1 MTNLWSTITAV
12 MAFTVFLTHSLG
24 PDEQVLAWRLQTLAA
39 AHGINVYVSNQ
50 LPAHPTNLSNQ
61 VRELIDR
68 ADCVL
73 AIMTSQAS
81 PNVQREL
88 NYAVR
93 KKRLIIPIV
102 HKDLANDPFLGVF
115 PHAFQFS
122 PDDNPGKVETEV
134 ISFLEGQKITKE
146 KQQAVG
152 ALVALGVGLLILNSL
167 PSK

>member
-1 MTNLWSTITAV
+1 MS
-12 MAFTVFLTHSLG
+12 FTVFLTHSLG

-50 LPAHPTNLSNQ
+50 LSDRSANLGDQ
-61 VRELIDR
+61 TRALIDR

-81 PNVQREL
+81 PNVQLEL
-88 NYAVR
+88 NYAVQ
-93 KKRLIIPIV
+93 KKKLIIPIV
-102 HKDLANDPFLGVF
+102 HKNLAGDPFLGVF
-115 PHAFQFS
+115 PHAFQFTPEDS
-122 PDDNPGKVETEV
+122 PGKVETEV
-134 ISFLEGQKITKE
+134 ISFLKDQQVTKE

-152 ALVALGVGLLILNSL
+152 ALVALGIGLLILNSL